1 MATETPQPEDDGH
14 QSLKNEDILAT
25 LCTKADL
32 ERNIEVRD
40 CLRAYKLDAQL
51 KTHRTAFNKFTK
63 DVLIKTLLF
72 LNAAPEGNNWNSLL
86 KSNIANELICRIQ
99 NLLLDKCG
107 VCGCDFATALEE
119 KLLLICEICGQNMHT
134 PCLQNLLGGKYHE
147 NITRDEVLCLINPL
161 GVQGFHYLCSTCS
174 NSTIPKNSLQTMEN
188 ACITIKNNPMNLANS
203 DIPNIDLTTTHGD
216 GNTSNALS
224 NSACDKTWRERPDLC
239 SLFLQ
244 GTCPNGISGK
254 NCANFHPRVCNRY
267 RKNGSHPKYGCSLGN
282 ACKLYHPDIC
292 PNSMKS
298 HTCYNSDCSYR
309 WHLPRTKRIAQST
322 YGASFKR
329 KNYWGNGNF
338 SGQQRSN
345 SNNYSFGKRN
355 QKPYYNS
362 NKNRTTQ
369 YSFDRHVYNR
379 EYRSGTRGHGE
390 GVGGQQ
396 HPSRTG
402 HTLDE
407 SHRYSNTYNND
418 TAFINNNSFL
428 ENLVQETVAE
438 KIQTALQQLNIPGQI
453 LQQLTQIQ
461 TPQTSENMDQ
471 KQQDKQTTHLIQDQ
485 MNQLNGL
492 QGQSALKSTQYQ
504 DQRPEARLPQ
514 GHLTQTHLHQD
525 HSQPVHPLQIP
536 QSQTLPHAASQFQNQ
551 MHMYPNQQ
559 ILQHY

>member
-216 GNTSNALS
+216 GNTSNALRGGS
-224 NSACDKTWRERPDLC
+224 SRSRF
-239 SLFLQ
+239 SHFL
-244 GTCPNGISGK
+244 TFALRCTFI
-254 NCANFHPRVCNRY
+254 FHP
-267 RKNGSHPKYGCSLGN
+267 KHPN
-282 ACKLYHPDIC
+282 
-292 PNSMKS
+292 
-298 HTCYNSDCSYR
+298 
-309 WHLPRTKRIAQST
+309 
-322 YGASFKR
+322 
-329 KNYWGNGNF
+329 
-338 SGQQRSN
+338 
-345 SNNYSFGKRN
+345 
-355 QKPYYNS
+355 
-362 NKNRTTQ
+362 
-369 YSFDRHVYNR
+369 
-379 EYRSGTRGHGE
+379 E
-390 GVGGQQ
+390 G
-396 HPSRTG
+396 
-402 HTLDE
+402 
-407 SHRYSNTYNND
+407 
-418 TAFINNNSFL
+418 
-428 ENLVQETVAE
+428 
-438 KIQTALQQLNIPGQI
+438 
-453 LQQLTQIQ
+453 
-461 TPQTSENMDQ
+461 
-471 KQQDKQTTHLIQDQ
+471 
-485 MNQLNGL
+485 
-492 QGQSALKSTQYQ
+492 LK
-504 DQRPEARLPQ
+504 
-514 GHLTQTHLHQD
+514 
-525 HSQPVHPLQIP
+525 
-536 QSQTLPHAASQFQNQ
+536 
-551 MHMYPNQQ
+551 
-559 ILQHY
+559 